1 MIKCIIVDD
10 EPHAIEVLDH
20 YVKQTPHLQLVASFT
35 NPIEALQLFG
45 RQKIDLVF
53 LDIQMP
59 EISGIDFI
67 KAIQGKSKVILTT
80 AYSEFALEGY
90 DLYVVDYLLKPIRL
104 PRFLAAVQKVVE
116 QLNAINETHLHPEI
130 VEGDYIFV
138 KTESKGKLLKI
149 NLGDIDFIESMK
161 NYVAIHRGGQKTLV
175 YTSMKELEER
185 LPKKQFLR
193 VHKSFI
199 IPVSRIT
206 RVSNY
211 WHEAATKVPEV
222 TLGFWVIKIAATTLG
237 ETGGDSVTMTLNWVI

>member
-1 MIKCIIVDD
+1 MINCIIVDD

-20 YVKQTPHLQLVASFT
+20 YVKQTPYLHLVATFT
-35 NPIEALQLFG
+35 NPIEALQLIG
-45 RQKIDLVF
+45 ERKIDLVF

-90 DLYVVDYLLKPIRL
+90 ELYVVDYLLKPIRL
-104 PRFLAAVQKVVE
+104 PRFLTAVQKAIE
-116 QLNAINETHLHPEI
+116 QINAMNDASSHENTSD
-130 VEGDYIFV
+130 DYIFV

-149 NLGDIDFIESMK
+149 NLADIDFIESMK

-185 LPKKQFLR
+185 LPKKQFIR

-199 IPVSRIT
+199 IPISRIT
-206 RVSNY
+206 GIEGNLVRLKNVTAEVLIGENY
-211 WHEAATKVPEV
+211 KAELMEI
-222 TLGFWVIKIAATTLG
+222 IKGKMIQ
-237 ETGGDSVTMTLNWVI
+237 